1 MMFKAISW
9 VFLLQ
14 LVHGNI
20 VPGLDLKSSYQ
31 SLRRMVDVKPI
42 QKLVENFKIKPIQK
56 LVENFEQTDG
66 IQQQASSVLKNF
78 EQTDGSQQ
86 ATTVP
91 KFCHKLD
98 CPAFTVVK
106 NVKGKYEKRSYPT
119 THWVSTQLTGIDF
132 TMAQRTM
139 FMKLFHY
146 ISGNNSKGEKI
157 AMTVPVIMRLIPG
170 AGPACESNFT
180 MSFYI
185 SNKVTDPP
193 APNDPMVTVTK
204 SKPFDAYVKS
214 FSGYMLTAAQWVKQ
228 ARQLATD
235 LNGAGESYI
244 DDYFYTAGYDNPL
257 TVLFRH
263 NEVWYMA
270 E

>member
-1 MMFKAISW
+1 MLFKVVSLC
-9 VFLLQ
+9 FLLQ

-20 VPGLDLKSSYQ
+20 VPGLDLQSSYQ
-31 SLRRMVDVKPI
+31 SIRRMLDVKPV

-66 IQQQASSVLKNF
+66 NQQVS
-78 EQTDGSQQ
+78 TG
-86 ATTVP
+86 TVP

-132 TMAQRTM
+132 TQAQRTM
-139 FMKLFHY
+139 FMRLFHY

-157 AMTVPVIMRLIPG
+157 AMTVPVITRLIPG

-180 MSFYI
+180 MSFYLA
-185 SNKVTDPP
+185 NKVTDPP
-193 APNDPMVTVTK
+193 TPSDPTVKVTK
-204 SKPFDAYVKS
+204 FEPFDAYVKS
-214 FSGYMLTAAQWVKQ
+214 FSGYMITASQWVKR

-235 LNGAGESYI
+235 LNGSGENYNNK
-244 DDYFYTAGYDNPL
+244 YFYTAGYDNPL
-257 TVLFRH
+257 TVLLRH

-270 E
+270 K